1 MCHQAQ
7 ESEKTPCPL
16 WCTSNKTILFSP
28 NVLIILSIVPTN
40 LLYLGFNENHKSY
53 KWEFSIQK
61 NYGIETL
68 FQKSRSKNSCIWL
81 GWKFSVK
88 KPITMLCLTCIKI
101 SSTIGENLF
110 IERRTLEEGMASLP
124 RSKICYNRRLISSRP
139 GYTYIFILLGQRGA
153 MACTKAKREVGPKQR
168 GLDIPVH
175 LIVSSDFVVR
185 TLVSHTSLVLH
196 EEMRN
201 RKKKMT
207 TMCRG
212 YTKEPENGTSRQRH
226 RTLPPKLPLDPMKY
240 LLSTKR
246 NALFSSFTNFDD
258 SCNDICND

>member
-1 MCHQAQ
+1 MRIFD
-7 ESEKTPCPL
+7 T
-16 WCTSNKTILFSP
+16 
-28 NVLIILSIVPTN
+28 
-40 LLYLGFNENHKSY
+40 ENH
-53 KWEFSIQK
+53 
-61 NYGIETL
+61 GIETL
-68 FQKSRSKNSCIWL
+68 FRKTRSKNPCIWL
-81 GWKFSVK
+81 RWEFSVK
-88 KPITMLCLTCIKI
+88 KRIPMLCCTCIKI

-110 IERRTLEEGMASLP
+110 IERRTPEEGMVSLP

-139 GYTYIFILLGQRGA
+139 GYAYIFILLGLRGA

-185 TLVSHTSLVLH
+185 TLGLSFLSGFLH
-196 EEMRN
+196 EETRN

-240 LLSTKR
+240 LFSTKR
-246 NALFSSFTNFDD
+246 NAFFSSFAKFDD

>member
-1 MCHQAQ
+1 
-7 ESEKTPCPL
+7 
-16 WCTSNKTILFSP
+16 
-28 NVLIILSIVPTN
+28 
-40 LLYLGFNENHKSY
+40 
-53 KWEFSIQK
+53 
-61 NYGIETL
+61 
-68 FQKSRSKNSCIWL
+68 
-81 GWKFSVK
+81 
-88 KPITMLCLTCIKI
+88 MLCWTCIKI

-110 IERRTLEEGMASLP
+110 IERRTPEEGMVSLP

-139 GYTYIFILLGQRGA
+139 GYTYIFILLGLCGA

-185 TLVSHTSLVLH
+185 TLVSHSSLVLH

-201 RKKKMT
+201 RKKKIT

-246 NALFSSFTNFDD
+246 NAFFFEFCELR
-258 SCNDICND
+258 